1 MTINRNNLFALY
13 NLLQTISDK
22 KFNINTQYKF
32 LKIKSLLDNEMKIYY
47 HQISDLTKY
56 LKKND
61 KGEIISDENNLV
73 EILPEKKQECQDLIE
88 QINNVEI
95 LLPDLY
101 FSLDELAPLELTMKD
116 LELLEQ
122 FIKE

>member
-47 HQISDLTKY
+47 HQMSDLTKY